1 MKWACPSTSS
11 CPFAARPKRSIATRG
26 EPHAYARR
34 IVRKA
39 ALQIGVHRHVGRRD
53 HRLKMREREVARDRV
68 VGIGLPKGKARA
80 RGGQASLPHLLH
92 RMSRRQN
99 GSGKIRSLHGARE
112 EVICRASRSMW
123 TKDAHP
129 ALATSISHSGASP
142 SVRSYRVGRD
152 REIELAKRTISWGAY
167 AGYLSAPF
175 ATSS

>member
-80 RGGQASLPHLLH
+80 RGGQRLEAEML
-92 RMSRRQN
+92 QV
-99 GSGKIRSLHGARE
+99 ARAADIPRNIGGPE
-112 EVICRASRSMW
+112 TFRARAAKKPTCTFGW
-123 TKDAHP
+123 T
-129 ALATSISHSGASP
+129 G
-142 SVRSYRVGRD
+142 
-152 REIELAKRTISWGAY
+152 
-167 AGYLSAPF
+167 
-175 ATSS
+175 